1 MEKQS
6 EPATRIRKHTR
17 MSAID
22 MSFAP
27 SSHCLH
33 PYWFANTVTYDVSLL
48 STDTVQSNKL
58 LRQANRPAATQKSNR
73 SVPSRERL
81 KESIGL
87 SCHALAFL

>member
-6 EPATRIRKHTR
+6 EPATRIHKHTR

-58 LRQANRPAATQKSNR
+58 LRQANRPAATKR
-73 SVPSRERL
+73 ATGRFPPVSV
-81 KESIGL
+81 
-87 SCHALAFL
+87 